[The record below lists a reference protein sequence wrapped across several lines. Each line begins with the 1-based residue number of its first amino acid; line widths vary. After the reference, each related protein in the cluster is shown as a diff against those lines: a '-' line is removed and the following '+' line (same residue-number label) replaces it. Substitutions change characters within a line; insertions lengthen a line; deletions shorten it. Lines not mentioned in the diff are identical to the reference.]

1 MKSMKTMKK
10 LMDTLFEEWGVEAIL
25 PSGESIR
32 VLFQAKDQAYGVS
45 HSELIATTGLMEV
58 RAGDCVASHLTPAV
72 GLVLRIHDQAFR
84 VIGEPRWDAVS
95 DSWQCSVMAQA
106 NPVNDKRPVHGKE
119 RR

>member
-1 MKSMKTMKK
+1 MKRRHAMKK
-10 LMDTLFEEWGVEAIL
+10 LMDTLFEELGVEAIL

-32 VLFQAKDQAYGVS
+32 VLFQAKDQVYGVS

-58 RAGDCVASHLTPAV
+58 RAEDCAASHLTPAV
-72 GLVLRIHDQAFR
+72 GGVLRIQDQAFT

-95 DSWQCSVMAQA
+95 DCWQFTVMAQA
-106 NPVNDKRPVHGKE
+106 SPVNDKRPVKGKE